1 VKPAQ
6 RAVSGILLLDKPAGI
21 SSNRALQ
28 LAKRLFGAAK
38 AGHTGSLDPLATGL
52 LPICFGEATK
62 VAGYLLGSR
71 KAYAAQCRL
80 GTTTTTDDAEGEV
93 VLTRPVPEITGA
105 TIEAALATLRGRIL
119 QTPPAY
125 SAIKQGGVP
134 LYKRARRGED
144 VVVPSREV
152 DVERFDLRG
161 RNGDVLDLHVECGSG
176 TYVRSLVRDLGERLG
191 CGAHLTALRRLWVE
205 PFVQPVMHTLE
216 ELERI
221 AANGGTAALD
231 SLLLPVEAGVD
242 ALPALQL
249 DSEQVR
255 RLRHGQ
261 HLNLL
266 GQEPL
271 PLVRALDAQDRLVA
285 LVRLDAEGTV
295 FIVRGFASPD

>member
-1 VKPAQ
+1 
-6 RAVSGILLLDKPAGI
+6 
-21 SSNRALQ
+21 
-28 LAKRLFGAAK
+28 
-38 AGHTGSLDPLATGL
+38 
-52 LPICFGEATK
+52 
-62 VAGYLLGSR
+62 
-71 KAYAAQCRL
+71 
-80 GTTTTTDDAEGEV
+80 
-93 VLTRPVPEITGA
+93 
-105 TIEAALATLRGRIL
+105 
-119 QTPPAY
+119 
-125 SAIKQGGVP
+125 
-134 LYKRARRGED
+134 
-144 VVVPSREV
+144 
-152 DVERFDLRG
+152 
-161 RNGDVLDLHVECGSG
+161 
-176 TYVRSLVRDLGERLG
+176 VRDLGERLG